1 MVIGSFGSRIVF
13 ETNDDI
19 VLTPKDI
26 SRTATGKWGSLER
39 FNKKSRS
46 VFLGPELQTVSF
58 ALTLDAMLG
67 VRPRAMIDQ
76 LIRMVETGQ
85 VEYLTIGGQPL
96 SSNPWKITSVSDAWG
111 VVLSHG
117 ELLRASVDVSL
128 EEYLV
133 K

>member
-1 MVIGSFGSRIVF
+1 MAIGSFGNKIVF
-13 ETNDDI
+13 ETNDGKI
-19 VLTPKDI
+19 LTPKDI
-26 SRTATGKWGSLER
+26 SRTTTGKWGNLDR
-39 FNKKSRS
+39 FNKKARS

-58 ALTLDAMLG
+58 TITLDAMLG

-76 LIRMVETGQ
+76 LIRIVETGQ

-96 SSNPWKITSVSDAWG
+96 SANPWKITSVSDAWG
-111 VVLSHG
+111 IVLSHG